1 MKILKYITFTFFL
14 LIKFSV
20 SAEVVNK
27 IIVDGNSRISLETI
41 KVYGNID
48 LNKDYSNFDIN
59 NILKSLYDTNFFESI
74 DISLENNVMTLKVK
88 EYPTINSIDFKGE
101 KSIQTKKYIL
111 EQIQLKDKQSFIKN
125 KLTED
130 INTINKLYSSL
141 GFNFANVE
149 AKIESFDNNRINL
162 IFFS

>member
-41 KVYGNID
+41 KVYGNIE
-48 LNKDYSNFDIN
+48 LSKDYSNFDIN
-59 NILKSLYDTNFFESI
+59 NILKSLYDTDFFESI

-88 EYPTINSIDFKGE
+88 EYPTINSIDLKGE
-101 KSIQTKKYIL
+101 KSTQTKKYIL

-130 INTINKLYSSL
+130 INTINK
-141 GFNFANVE
+141 
-149 AKIESFDNNRINL
+149 
-162 IFFS
+162 